1 MYLIVDRSDCPD
13 DGLAAVGGHR
23 RVEAVAGLQGAP
35 VCKGGKWETF
45 YYTFILWQT
54 EGGNEGCSFSFYL

>member
-35 VCKGGKWETF
+35 VCKGGNWETF
-45 YYTFILWQT
+45 SYKYFVSNT
-54 EGGNEGCSFSFYL
+54 EGNEGCSFSFYL